1 LSSLS
6 SSRAGRFAANVLLVT
21 ASTCF
26 ALGVI
31 EVALRV
37 LDVDVA
43 SYHAIGGF
51 TTYDPELGWVL
62 TPSRQTIFRG
72 AHFTVRVLQNG
83 EGLRARHYPYARDP
97 ARRRIVVLGD
107 SAVWCWGV
115 EASECFT
122 ALLEDSLEQTDVI
135 NTGVPAW
142 STAQEMLFYERE
154 GRRYGA
160 DLVLLLVVPNDPWE
174 NVAGYGPR
182 FRLDGERLVET
193 HVPVPRRKNAATEWL
208 QAHSNL
214 FAQMT
219 YLTTVTVRTIGAQV
233 AALRRR
239 RTHRAPNPPEATSSP
254 VEEGSFAREAL
265 PRDDPSYAV
274 TEALLGRLADDVHA
288 DGARFA
294 LVLEAMPRRM
304 GDRIREFSRVRNI
317 PCIDLGPPLQ
327 QAEARGVRTRL
338 QGDPHLGVEGQA
350 IAAATI
356 RDFLARNPPSLATTV
371 PE

>member
-1 LSSLS
+1 MP
-6 SSRAGRFAANVLLVT
+6 GRFAANALLVT

-26 ALGVI
+26 ALGVM

-72 AHFTVRVLQNG
+72 AHFAVRVLQNA

-122 ALLEDSLEQTDVI
+122 ALLEDSLQQTDVI

-142 STAQEMLFYERE
+142 STAQETLFYERE
-154 GRRYGA
+154 GRRYRA

-174 NVAGYGPR
+174 NVAGPGPR

-193 HVPVPRRKNAATEWL
+193 HVPVPRRKDAATEWL
-208 QAHSNL
+208 QAHSRL
-214 FAQMT
+214 FAQLN
-219 YLTTVTVRTIGAQV
+219 YLTAVSMRTIGAQV
-233 AALRRR
+233 AALGRRW
-239 RTHRAPNPPEATSSP
+239 THRAPGAPEATSSP
-254 VEEGSFAREAL
+254 VEERSFAREA
-265 PRDDPSYAV
+265 PPPADVSYAV

-288 DGARFA
+288 DGAGFT

-304 GDRIREFSRVRNI
+304 ADRLREFSRVRSI

-338 QGDPHLGVEGQA
+338 LGDPHLGPEGQA
-350 IAAATI
+350 IAAAAV
-356 RDFLARNPPSLATTV
+356 RDFLARNPLSLATN
-371 PE
+371 